1 VCGAKRAALAGDPA
15 GKIEPS
21 VVSDGAG
28 AAKVAETE
36 TDLTPFRCISYS
48 FADIQNMPVASA

>member
-1 VCGAKRAALAGDPA
+1 MSAPSHFAWGKAAALAGDPA

-36 TDLTPFRCISYS
+36 GFELNR
-48 FADIQNMPVASA
+48 